1 MGIDWEN
8 ILGTNGNSLNNA
20 YDNAV
25 SEVIYNE
32 DLGEDRRPLPVGEEH
47 DDTDGLR

>member
-8 ILGTNGNSLNNA
+8 ILDASGDDLDDA
-20 YDNAV
+20 YNRAV
-25 SEVIYNE
+25 SAAIHS
-32 DLGEDRRPLPVGEEH
+32 DDPAEDRRPLPVGEEH

>member
-8 ILGTNGNSLNNA
+8 ILDASGNGLDDA

-25 SEVIYNE
+25 SAVMYSDDPGY
-32 DLGEDRRPLPVGEEH
+32 DLQPLPVGEEL

>member
-8 ILGTNGNSLNNA
+8 ILGTSGNGLNEA
-20 YDNAV
+20 YDAAV
-25 SEVIYNE
+25 SAVMYGETSEI
-32 DLGEDRRPLPVGEEH
+32 DLQPLPDGEET